1 MKRILALPA
10 VVVMSLAASGVSPA
24 QDNPFIGTWK
34 LNLAKSK
41 YNGAQAPK
49 SETRTV
55 VAQGNGDT
63 VTYEGIAADGSSIS
77 YSFTTNLDGKDVPI
91 SGTGPFGA
99 DTISVKRVNAN
110 THLSIAKKAGKPVLT
125 TRAVVSIDGKVTTNT
140 ATGTN
145 QQGQPVS
152 IRSVWDKQS
161 NDTAH
166 LVDPPHWK
174 QPNTP

>member
-1 MKRILALPA
+1 MQRMIVLAFA
-10 VVVMSLAASGVSPA
+10 VVLSLIATDVLRAE
-24 QDNPFIGTWK
+24 DDPFIGTWK

-55 VAQGNGDT
+55 VVQGNGDT
-63 VTYEGIAADGSSIS
+63 VSYEGIAADGSSIS
-77 YSFTTNLDGKDVPI
+77 YRFTTNLDGKDSSI
-91 SGTGPFGA
+91 SGAGPFGA

-125 TRAVVSIDGKVTTNT
+125 TRAVVSKDGKVTTNT

-145 QQGQPVS
+145 QQGQPLS
-152 IRSVWDKQS
+152 IRSVWDKQ
-161 NDTAH
+161 
-166 LVDPPHWK
+166 
-174 QPNTP
+174 